1 MLLRGQIN
9 TASPALFLGRSGGD
23 RTRDLI
29 VPNDARYLCATLRY
43 FKVRGRPNVARY
55 QAALILGKL
64 HRLIVPTYAT
74 IVIMLTLIAC
84 LAGVT
89 ALISA
94 TEFLQKHSLLKKG
107 ELLRKIAH
115 MAVAIFVASWPWLMD
130 WSLIQLGGG
139 LLLGGVLLNRQ
150 LGLIESINGVKRR
163 SYGDIFFALAIILS
177 ATVTDSKVFFALA
190 LLHLALADG
199 LAAITGTAFG
209 AKWRYSIIGQTKT
222 VIGSMVFWVMSL
234 WILGAG
240 LLIMTNGAMSYH
252 QYFWLLVA
260 LPPVLTVLENISV
273 LGLDNILVPTAVVTI
288 LGMVV
293 VG

>member
-1 MLLRGQIN
+1 
-9 TASPALFLGRSGGD
+9 
-23 RTRDLI
+23 
-29 VPNDARYLCATLRY
+29 
-43 FKVRGRPNVARY
+43 
-55 QAALILGKL
+55 
-64 HRLIVPTYAT
+64 
-74 IVIMLTLIAC
+74 MLTLIAC

-89 ALISA
+89 ALITA
-94 TEFLQKHSLLKKG
+94 TEFLQKHGLLKKD

-115 MAVAIFVASWPWLMD
+115 MAVAVFVAFWPWLMD

-150 LGLIESINGVKRR
+150 FGLIESINGVKRR

-293 VG
+293 VV